1 MQSRYNPVEI
11 EEKWQKIWTE
21 QGLYQTEKETNK
33 PKFYALSMFPYP
45 SGNLHMG
52 HVRNYT
58 ITDVIARKSR
68 MQGYRVLHPMGW
80 DAFGLPAENAA
91 IARQVHPA
99 KWTYQNIDQMKSEL
113 KQLGLSYDW
122 DCELATCSPDY
133 YHWTQWIFLQFF
145 EAGLAYQKE
154 AAVNWDPVDQ
164 TVLANEQVDS
174 QGRSW
179 RSGALVERKMLR
191 QWFLKIT
198 DYAEELLNDLDTLTG
213 WPERVKV
220 MQAHWIGKSVGA
232 YLEFPIV
239 GLEEKIGVFTTR
251 PDTAYGVTYV
261 VLAPEH
267 PLTAK
272 VTTPEQQAAVEA
284 FIQEVA
290 NQSELE
296 RTAEDKPKRGIPT
309 GGKAINPFTGE
320 EIPIL
325 IADYVLYE
333 YGTGAVMGV
342 PAHDTRD
349 FKFAKEKNLPIKVVI
364 APTTADVAT
373 AAQTPLQE
381 AYTEPGIMVNSGD
394 FDGNNSVE
402 GKQAIIEYAQQQGYG
417 KGRIQYR
424 LRDWLIS
431 RQRYWGAPIPIIH
444 CPDCGAVP
452 VPDADLPVE
461 LPEDVGFTDGKVSS
475 LAELTDWVNVPCPNC
490 GTPAKRETD
499 TMDTFIDSSWYF
511 LRYPDAKNGKQV
523 FDPQQTNDWMPVD
536 QYVGGIEHAILHLLY
551 SRFFTKVLRDRGLLN
566 FDEPFQRLLTQGMV
580 QGLTY
585 LNPRTGKWI
594 PSAQVDPAAP
604 KDPETGED
612 LSVSYKT
619 MSKSKYNGVAPKEV
633 INKYGADTARM
644 FILFKAPPEKDLEWD
659 EADVEGQFRF
669 LNRVWRLVTEFATKN
684 TEYSTVTPKK
694 LSKPEKDLRRAIHT
708 AIKDITEDLEGD
720 YQFNTAVSE
729 LMKLSN
735 ALTDASCQDSPVYA
749 AGIETLVLLLAPF
762 APHIAE
768 ELWQEIGHTDSIH
781 LQNWSQYDP
790 EALVADEVTLVIQVM
805 GKTRGTI
812 QVPAQSDKQTLEK
825 YAIES
830 EVAERYLQGKEIK
843 KVIVVPGKLVNFVVG

>member
-1 MQSRYNPVEI
+1 M
-11 EEKWQKIWTE
+11 
-21 QGLYQTEKETNK
+21 
-33 PKFYALSMFPYP
+33 
-45 SGNLHMG
+45 
-52 HVRNYT
+52 
-58 ITDVIARKSR
+58 
-68 MQGYRVLHPMGW
+68 
-80 DAFGLPAENAA
+80 
-91 IARQVHPA
+91 
-99 KWTYQNIDQMKSEL
+99 
-113 KQLGLSYDW
+113 
-122 DCELATCSPDY
+122 
-133 YHWTQWIFLQFF
+133 
-145 EAGLAYQKE
+145 
-154 AAVNWDPVDQ
+154 
-164 TVLANEQVDS
+164 
-174 QGRSW
+174 
-179 RSGALVERKMLR
+179 
-191 QWFLKIT
+191 
-198 DYAEELLNDLDTLTG
+198 
-213 WPERVKV
+213 
-220 MQAHWIGKSVGA
+220 
-232 YLEFPIV
+232 
-239 GLEEKIGVFTTR
+239 
-251 PDTAYGVTYV
+251 
-261 VLAPEH
+261 
-267 PLTAK
+267 
-272 VTTPEQQAAVEA
+272 
-284 FIQEVA
+284 
-290 NQSELE
+290 
-296 RTAEDKPKRGIPT
+296 
-309 GGKAINPFTGE
+309 
-320 EIPIL
+320 
-325 IADYVLYE
+325 
-333 YGTGAVMGV
+333 
-342 PAHDTRD
+342 
-349 FKFAKEKNLPIKVVI
+349 
-364 APTTADVAT
+364 
-373 AAQTPLQE
+373 
-381 AYTEPGIMVNSGD
+381 
-394 FDGNNSVE
+394 
-402 GKQAIIEYAQQQGYG
+402 
-417 KGRIQYR
+417 
-424 LRDWLIS
+424 
-431 RQRYWGAPIPIIH
+431 
-444 CPDCGAVP
+444 
-452 VPDADLPVE
+452 PVE

-490 GTPAKRETD
+490 GTPAQRETD

-523 FDPQQTNDWMPVD
+523 FDPNQTNDWMPVD

-566 FDEPFQRLLTQGMV
+566 FDEPFKRLLTQGMV

-585 LNPRTGKWI
+585 LNPCTGKWI

-669 LNRVWRLVTEFATKN
+669 LNRVWRLVIEFAAKN

-708 AIKDITEDLEGD
+708 AIKDVTEDLEGD

-768 ELWQEIGHTDSIH
+768 ELWQEIGHTDSVH

-790 EALVADEVTLVIQVM
+790 EALVADEMTLVIQVM

-825 YAIES
+825 YARES

-843 KVIVVPGKLVNFVVG
+843 KVIVVPGKLVNFVVS